1 MPSSYF
7 RTNPNLSRDISSE
20 AGYKEALAV
29 AAKPA
34 EAAAKSFAPVRT
46 GAYRDSIRV
55 VIDSKG
61 VRLDASDFKS
71 HWVEWGSVNQPPSA
85 PLRRGVR
92 AAGLRFKEQGP

>member
-1 MPSSYF
+1 MPSYF
-7 RTNPNLSRDISSE
+7 RKNPGFNQELSSE

-46 GAYRDSIRV
+46 GAYRDSIHV

-61 VRLDASDFKS
+61 VRLDASDFKA
-71 HWVEWGSVNQPPSA
+71 HWVEWGSANNSPSA

-92 AAGLRFKEQGP
+92 AAGLKFKESSK